1 MASPAPFIERR
12 RASRVL
18 IRIPITVFSNTLD
31 GSPIHA
37 PAEAL
42 AVSRYGALLRAPI
55 APALGT
61 TIEVLNG
68 LSQEVQEFRVIRISE
83 ADRDGYYDLGVEI
96 LGPRDNFWG
105 IDFPTPPRPS

>member
-18 IRIPITVFSNTLD
+18 IRIPVTVFSNTGD
-31 GSPIHA
+31 GSPVHA

-68 LSQEVQEFRVIRISE
+68 LSQEVQEFRVIRIGE
-83 ADRDGYYDLGVEI
+83 ADRDGLYNLGVEI
-96 LGPRDNFWG
+96 VAPHDNFWG
-105 IDFPTPPRPS
+105 IDFPGHRAPA

>member
-1 MASPAPFIERR
+1 MASAAPFIERR

-18 IRIPITVFSNTLD
+18 IRIPITIFSNTLD

-42 AVSRYGALLRAPI
+42 AVSRCGALLRAPI
-55 APALGT
+55 APVLGT

-96 LGPRDNFWG
+96 LGPRDDFWG
-105 IDFPTPPRPS
+105 IEFPNRPRPS